1 MKKAEFVK
9 AVVSGSETELTVQD
23 AEKIADAVFR
33 KMGQV
38 VLAEGRSAWP
48 GFGTF
53 AVRERAARQGRNPRT
68 GETMKVVAAS
78 RTVAFK
84 PAPALKGRL

>member
-23 AEKIADAVFR
+23 GEKIAGAVFR
-33 KMGQV
+33 EMGRA
-38 VLAEGRSAWP
+38 VLEEGRFVWP

-53 AVRERAARQGRNPRT
+53 AARERTARQDRNPRT
-68 GETMKVVAAS
+68 GETMKVTAS

-84 PAPALKGRL
+84 PAPSLKQDL